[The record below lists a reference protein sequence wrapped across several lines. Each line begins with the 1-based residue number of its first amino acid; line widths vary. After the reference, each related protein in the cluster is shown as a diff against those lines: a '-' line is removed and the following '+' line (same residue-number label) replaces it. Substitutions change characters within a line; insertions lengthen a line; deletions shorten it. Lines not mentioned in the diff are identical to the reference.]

1 MNEKIRELLELR
13 RLMDELKGEI
23 AAVQGEIMAE
33 MDMAG
38 TDEVSTEGVTV
49 RYKLVKTAR
58 LDTAALKKAL
68 PDVAAS
74 FTRESCTKRFTVTA

>member
-1 MNEKIRELLELR
+1 MNEKIKELLELR

-23 AAVQGEIMAE
+23 AAVQGEIMAN

-38 TDEVSTEGVTV
+38 LDEVSAEGVTI

-74 FTRESCTKRFTVTA
+74 FTKEGCTKRFTVTA